1 MDAVLLPE
9 VRDGVFLDADGNALP
24 VQKVEGGT
32 LVQAAL
38 PALGMTTVRFQPG
51 GKAENASP
59 FRVDLPGRK
68 LETPQYL
75 VEWNEAG
82 ALTRLYDRDN
92 AREVLKPG
100 DCANRLEIYEDRPL
114 KYENWD
120 VDIFYQEKCELA
132 QLTSGPE
139 LKEDGALRLILR
151 FRYAY
156 RHSSFTQDVVFHAD
170 SRRIDFVTHA
180 SWHEDRRL
188 LKAAFP
194 VAVRAT
200 RATYDIQFGHAERP
214 THYNTSWDYAR
225 FEVVAHK
232 WADLSEAGYGVAIL
246 NDCKYGH
253 NILGDTLRI
262 TLLKSG
268 KYPDTQA
275 DMGEHDFTYAL
286 LPHRN
291 GPEAGGVIE
300 EAVRLNLPVKA
311 LAGALVERARPVV
324 SVDSP
329 RAVIDAVKRSEEGD
343 CLIVRLHECRGGR
356 GPLKLT
362 TGFPLRAFVPCN
374 LLEENIAEPVEVE
387 SIQDELKP
395 FEIKTYK
402 LWWR

>member
-1 MDAVLLPE
+1 
-9 VRDGVFLDADGNALP
+9 
-24 VQKVEGGT
+24 
-32 LVQAAL
+32 
-38 PALGMTTVRFQPG
+38 
-51 GKAENASP
+51 
-59 FRVDLPGRK
+59 
-68 LETPQYL
+68 
-75 VEWNEAG
+75 
-82 ALTRLYDRDN
+82 
-92 AREVLKPG
+92 
-100 DCANRLEIYEDRPL
+100 
-114 KYENWD
+114 
-120 VDIFYQEKCELA
+120 
-132 QLTSGPE
+132 
-139 LKEDGALRLILR
+139 
-151 FRYAY
+151 
-156 RHSSFTQDVVFHAD
+156 
-170 SRRIDFVTHA
+170 
-180 SWHEDRRL
+180 
-188 LKAAFP
+188 
-194 VAVRAT
+194 
-200 RATYDIQFGHAERP
+200 
-214 THYNTSWDYAR
+214 
-225 FEVVAHK
+225 
-232 WADLSEAGYGVAIL
+232 VAIL

-311 LAGALVERARPVV
+311 LAGALDERARPVV